1 MKLFL
6 DTANLDDIVSRY
18 ETGLIAGITTNP
30 TLVRK
35 SGVDYHEFIATC
47 CEAFP
52 TLESVSAEVS
62 GETAEEMIEEAATYL
77 PLGSAVTIKVPLNR
91 EGLKACKTLRDRNV
105 KVNVTLCFA
114 TDQAILT
121 GLADATYISPFVGR
135 MDDNLFGGISLIRN
149 ISQIY
154 KAHGVKTQI
163 LSASIRDSASVA
175 QSFLNGADVCT
186 IPPSVFDKMYTNV
199 LTDSGLNIFNEDF
212 KQIK

>member
-6 DTANLDDIVSRY
+6 DTASLDDIAPRY

-35 SGVDYHEFIATC
+35 SGVDYHGFIATC
-47 CEAFP
+47 CEAFT
-52 TLESVSAEVS
+52 TLESVSVEVG

-77 PLGSAVTIKVPLNR
+77 PLGSAVTIKVPLNK
-91 EGLKACKTLRDRNV
+91 EGLIACKTLRDRGV
-105 KVNVTLCFA
+105 KVNVTLCFS
-114 TDQAILT
+114 TSQAILT

-154 KAHGVKTQI
+154 KANGVQTQI

-186 IPPSVFDKMYTNV
+186 IPPTVFDKMYNNV
-199 LTDSGLNIFNEDF
+199 LTDTGLNIFNEDF

>member
-30 TLVRK
+30 TLVRN

-91 EGLKACKTLRDRNV
+91 EGLIACKTLRDRSV

-121 GLADATYISPFVGR
+121 GLAGATYISPFVGR

-149 ISQIY
+149 ISKIY
-154 KAHGVKTQI
+154 KANGVQTQI

-186 IPPSVFDKMYTNV
+186 IPPKVFDKMYTNV
-199 LTDSGLNIFNEDF
+199 LTDAGLNIFNEDF

>member
-6 DTANLDDIVSRY
+6 DTASMEDIATRY

-30 TLVRK
+30 TLVKK
-35 SGVDYHEFIATC
+35 SGVDYHGFIATC

-52 TLESVSAEVS
+52 ELESVSAEVS
-62 GETAEEMIEEAATYL
+62 GETADEMIAEAETYI
-77 PLGSAVTIKVPLNR
+77 PMGPAVTIKVPLNR
-91 EGLKACKTLRDRNV
+91 EGLIACKTLRDRGV

-121 GLADATYISPFVGR
+121 GIADATYISPFVGR

-149 ISQIY
+149 ISEIY
-154 KAHGVKTQI
+154 KANGVKTQI

-186 IPPSVFDKMYTNV
+186 IPAKVFDKMYTNV
-199 LTDSGLNIFNEDF
+199 LTDAGLNIFNEDF

>member
-6 DTANLDDIVSRY
+6 DTAILEDIVRRY

-35 SGVDYHEFIATC
+35 SGVDYHGFIATC
-47 CEAFP
+47 CESFP
-52 TLESVSAEVS
+52 DLESVSVEVS
-62 GETAEEMIEEAATYL
+62 GETAEEMIEEAGKYL
-77 PLGSAVTIKVPLNR
+77 PLGSAVTIKVPLNE
-91 EGLKACKTLRDRNV
+91 EGLIACKRLRDQGV

-121 GLADATYISPFVGR
+121 GIADATYISPFVGR

-149 ISQIY
+149 ISKIY

>member
-6 DTANLDDIVSRY
+6 DTAQLDDIADRY
-18 ETGLIAGITTNP
+18 KTGLIAGITTNP

-35 SGVDYHEFIATC
+35 SGVDYHGFIATC

-52 TLESVSAEVS
+52 TLESVSVEVG

-77 PLGSAVTIKVPLNR
+77 PLGSAVTIKVPLNK
-91 EGLKACKTLRDRNV
+91 EGLIACKTLRDRGV
-105 KVNVTLCFA
+105 KVNVTLCFS
-114 TDQAILT
+114 TSQAILT
-121 GLADATYISPFVGR
+121 GIADATYISPFVGR

-154 KAHGVKTQI
+154 KANGVQTQI

-186 IPPSVFDKMYTNV
+186 IPPTVFDKMYNNV
-199 LTDSGLNIFNEDF
+199 LTDTGLNIFNEDF

>member
-35 SGVDYHEFIATC
+35 SGVDYHGFIATC

-52 TLESVSAEVS
+52 TLESVSVEVG

-77 PLGSAVTIKVPLNR
+77 PLGSAVTIKVPLNK
-91 EGLKACKTLRDRNV
+91 EGLKACKTLRTRGV

-121 GLADATYISPFVGR
+121 GLAGATYISPFVGR

-149 ISQIY
+149 ISKIY
-154 KAHGVKTQI
+154 KANGVATKI

-199 LTDSGLNIFNEDF
+199 LTDAGLNIFNEDF

>member
-1 MKLFL
+1 
-6 DTANLDDIVSRY
+6 
-18 ETGLIAGITTNP
+18 
-30 TLVRK
+30 
-35 SGVDYHEFIATC
+35 
-47 CEAFP
+47 
-52 TLESVSAEVS
+52 
-62 GETAEEMIEEAATYL
+62 MIEEAATYL

-91 EGLKACKTLRDRNV
+91 EGLIACKTLRDRSV

-121 GLADATYISPFVGR
+121 GIADATYISPFVGR

-154 KAHGVKTQI
+154 KANGVQTQI

-186 IPPSVFDKMYTNV
+186 IPPKVFDKMYTNV
-199 LTDSGLNIFNEDF
+199 LTDAGLNIFNEDF

>member
-77 PLGSAVTIKVPLNR
+77 PLGSAVTIKVPLNK
-91 EGLKACKTLRDRNV
+91 EGLKACKTLRSRNV

-121 GLADATYISPFVGR
+121 GIADATYISPFVGR

-186 IPPSVFDKMYTNV
+186 IPPKVFDKMYTNV
-199 LTDSGLNIFNEDF
+199 LTDAGLNIFNEDF
-212 KQIK
+212 KKIK

>member
-6 DTANLDDIVSRY
+6 DTANLDDIADRY
-18 ETGLIAGITTNP
+18 DTGLIAGVTTNP

-35 SGVDYHEFIATC
+35 SGVDYHGFIATC
-47 CEAFP
+47 CDAFP
-52 TLESVSAEVS
+52 TLESVSVEVS
-62 GETAEEMIEEAATYL
+62 GETAEEMIEEAETYI
-77 PLGSAVTIKVPLNR
+77 PMGPAVTIKVPLNQ
-91 EGLKACKTLRDRNV
+91 EGLKACKKLRERDV
-105 KVNVTLCFA
+105 KVNVTLCFS
-114 TDQAILT
+114 TSQAILT

-149 ISQIY
+149 ISKIY

-186 IPPSVFDKMYTNV
+186 IPPKVFDKMYTNV
-199 LTDSGLNIFNEDF
+199 LTDAGLNIFNEDF
-212 KQIK
+212 KKIK

>member
-52 TLESVSAEVS
+52 ALESVSVEVG
-62 GETAEEMIEEAATYL
+62 GETAEEMVEEAATYL
-77 PLGSAVTIKVPLNR
+77 PLGSAVTIKVPLNK
-91 EGLKACKTLRDRNV
+91 EGLIACKTLRDRGV

-121 GLADATYISPFVGR
+121 GIADATYISPFVGR

-149 ISQIY
+149 ISKIY
-154 KAHGVKTQI
+154 KANGVQTQI

-199 LTDSGLNIFNEDF
+199 LTDSGLNIFNQDF

>member
-121 GLADATYISPFVGR
+121 GIADATYISPFVGR

-186 IPPSVFDKMYTNV
+186 IPPKVFDKMYTNV
-199 LTDSGLNIFNEDF
+199 LTDAGLNIFNEDF
-212 KQIK
+212 KKIK

>member
-6 DTANLDDIVSRY
+6 DTANLDDLVSRY

-35 SGVDYHEFIATC
+35 SGVDYHDFIATC
-47 CEAFP
+47 CEAFT
-52 TLESVSAEVS
+52 TLESVSVEVG

-77 PLGSAVTIKVPLNR
+77 PLGSAVTIKVPLNQ
-91 EGLKACKTLRDRNV
+91 EGLIACKRLRDRGV
-105 KVNVTLCFA
+105 KVNVTLCFS
-114 TDQAILT
+114 TSQAILT
-121 GLADATYISPFVGR
+121 GIADATYISPFVGR

-149 ISQIY
+149 ISEIY
-154 KAHGVKTQI
+154 KANGVETQI

-199 LTDSGLNIFNEDF
+199 LTDSGLNIFNQDF

>member
-6 DTANLDDIVSRY
+6 DTASMEDIATRY

-30 TLVRK
+30 TLVKK
-35 SGVDYHEFIATC
+35 SGVDYHGFIATC

-52 TLESVSAEVS
+52 ELESVSAEVS
-62 GETAEEMIEEAATYL
+62 GETADEMIAEAETYI
-77 PLGSAVTIKVPLNR
+77 PMGPAVTIKVPLNR
-91 EGLKACKTLRDRNV
+91 EGLIACKTLRDRSV

-121 GLADATYISPFVGR
+121 GIADATYISPFVGR

-149 ISQIY
+149 ISKIY
-154 KAHGVKTQI
+154 KANGVQTQI

-186 IPPSVFDKMYTNV
+186 IPAKVFDKMYTNV
-199 LTDSGLNIFNEDF
+199 LTDAGLNIFNEDF

>member
-52 TLESVSAEVS
+52 DLESVSVEVS

-121 GLADATYISPFVGR
+121 GIADATYISPFVGR

-186 IPPSVFDKMYTNV
+186 IPPKVFDKMYTNV
-199 LTDSGLNIFNEDF
+199 LTDAGLNIFNEDF
-212 KQIK
+212 KKIK

>member
-91 EGLKACKTLRDRNV
+91 EGLIACKTLRDRSV

-121 GLADATYISPFVGR
+121 GIADATYISPFVGR

-149 ISQIY
+149 ISKIY
-154 KAHGVKTQI
+154 KANGVQTQI

-186 IPPSVFDKMYTNV
+186 IPPKVFDKMYTNV
-199 LTDSGLNIFNEDF
+199 LTDAGLNIFNEDF

>member
-30 TLVRK
+30 TLIRN
-35 SGVDYHEFIATC
+35 SGVDYHGFIATC

-52 TLESVSAEVS
+52 TLESVSVEVG
-62 GETAEEMIEEAATYL
+62 GETAEEMIDEAASYL
-77 PLGSAVTIKVPLNR
+77 PVGSAVTIKVPLNK
-91 EGLKACKTLRDRNV
+91 EGLIACKTLRDRGV
-105 KVNVTLCFA
+105 KVNVTLCFGA
-114 TDQAILT
+114 DQAILT
-121 GLADATYISPFVGR
+121 GLAGATYISPFVGR

-154 KAHGVKTQI
+154 KANGVKTKI

>member
-6 DTANLDDIVSRY
+6 DTASMEDIATRY
-18 ETGLIAGITTNP
+18 ETGLIVGITTNP
-30 TLVRK
+30 TLVKK
-35 SGVDYHEFIATC
+35 SGVDYHGFIATC

-52 TLESVSAEVS
+52 ELESVSAEVS
-62 GETAEEMIEEAATYL
+62 GETADEMIAEAETYI
-77 PLGSAVTIKVPLNR
+77 PMGPAVTIKVPLNR
-91 EGLKACKTLRDRNV
+91 EGLIACKRLRERDI

-121 GLADATYISPFVGR
+121 GLAGATYISPFVGR
-135 MDDNLFGGISLIRN
+135 MDDNLFGGIDLIRS
-149 ISQIY
+149 ISHLYQTN
-154 KAHGVKTQI
+154 GVQTQI

-186 IPPSVFDKMYTNV
+186 IPAKVFDKMYTNV
-199 LTDSGLNIFNEDF
+199 LTDAGLNIFNEDF

>member
-6 DTANLDDIVSRY
+6 DTAELDDIADRY
-18 ETGLIAGITTNP
+18 KTGLIAGITTNP

-35 SGVDYHEFIATC
+35 SGVDYHGFIATC

-52 TLESVSAEVS
+52 TLESVSVEVG

-77 PLGSAVTIKVPLNR
+77 PLGSAVTIKVPLNK
-91 EGLKACKTLRDRNV
+91 EGLIACKTLRDRGV
-105 KVNVTLCFA
+105 KVNVTLCFGA
-114 TDQAILT
+114 DQAILT
-121 GLADATYISPFVGR
+121 GIADATYISPFVGR

-149 ISQIY
+149 ISTIY
-154 KAHGVKTQI
+154 KTHGIKTQI

>member
-6 DTANLDDIVSRY
+6 DTAIMEDIIPRY

-35 SGVDYHEFIATC
+35 SGVDYHGFIATC
-47 CEAFP
+47 CEAFT
-52 TLESVSAEVS
+52 TLESVSVEVG

-77 PLGSAVTIKVPLNR
+77 PLGSAVTIKVPLNQ
-91 EGLKACKTLRDRNV
+91 EGLIACKRLRDQGV
-105 KVNVTLCFA
+105 KVNVTLCFS
-114 TDQAILT
+114 TSQAILT
-121 GLADATYISPFVGR
+121 GIADATYISPFVGR

-149 ISQIY
+149 ISTIY
-154 KAHGVKTQI
+154 KTHGIKTQI

-186 IPPSVFDKMYTNV
+186 IPPTVFDKMYNNV
-199 LTDSGLNIFNEDF
+199 LTDTGLNIFNEDF

>member
-6 DTANLDDIVSRY
+6 DTASLDDIAPRY

-35 SGVDYHEFIATC
+35 SGVDYHGFIATC
-47 CEAFP
+47 CEAFT
-52 TLESVSAEVS
+52 TLESVSVEVG

-77 PLGSAVTIKVPLNR
+77 PLGSAVTIKVPLNQ
-91 EGLKACKTLRDRNV
+91 EGLIACKRLRDQGV
-105 KVNVTLCFA
+105 KVNVTLCFS
-114 TDQAILT
+114 TSQAILT
-121 GLADATYISPFVGR
+121 GIADATYISPFVGR

-154 KAHGVKTQI
+154 KANGVQTQI

-186 IPPSVFDKMYTNV
+186 IPPTVFDKMYNNV
-199 LTDSGLNIFNEDF
+199 LTDTGLNIFNEDF

>member
-6 DTANLDDIVSRY
+6 DTASLDDIAPRY

-35 SGVDYHEFIATC
+35 SGVDYHGFIATC
-47 CEAFP
+47 CEAFT
-52 TLESVSAEVS
+52 TLESVSVEVG

-77 PLGSAVTIKVPLNR
+77 PLGSAVTIKVPLNQ
-91 EGLKACKTLRDRNV
+91 EGLIACKRLRDQGV
-105 KVNVTLCFA
+105 KVNVTLCFS
-114 TDQAILT
+114 TSQAILT
-121 GLADATYISPFVGR
+121 GIADATYISPFVGR

-154 KAHGVKTQI
+154 KANGVQTQI

-186 IPPSVFDKMYTNV
+186 IPTSVFDKMYTNV
-199 LTDSGLNIFNEDF
+199 LTDTGLNIFNEDF

>member
-35 SGVDYHEFIATC
+35 SGVDYHGFIATC

-52 TLESVSAEVS
+52 TLESVSVEVG

-91 EGLKACKTLRDRNV
+91 EGLIACKTLRDRGV

-121 GLADATYISPFVGR
+121 GLAGATYISPFVGR

-154 KAHGVKTQI
+154 KANGVATKI

-186 IPPSVFDKMYTNV
+186 IPPKVFDKMYTNV
-199 LTDSGLNIFNEDF
+199 LTDAGLNIFNEDF

>member
-77 PLGSAVTIKVPLNR
+77 PLGSAVTIKVPLNK
-91 EGLKACKTLRDRNV
+91 EGLIACKTLRDRGV

-121 GLADATYISPFVGR
+121 GIADATYISPFVGR

-149 ISQIY
+149 ISEIY
-154 KAHGVKTQI
+154 KANGVKTQI

-199 LTDSGLNIFNEDF
+199 LTDAGLNIFNEDF

>member
-35 SGVDYHEFIATC
+35 SGVDYHGFIATC

-52 TLESVSAEVS
+52 TLESVSVEVG
-62 GETAEEMIEEAATYL
+62 GETAEEMIDEAASYL
-77 PLGSAVTIKVPLNR
+77 PVGSAVTIKVPLNK
-91 EGLKACKTLRDRNV
+91 EGLIACKTLRDRGV
-105 KVNVTLCFA
+105 KVNVTLCFGA
-114 TDQAILT
+114 DQAILT
-121 GLADATYISPFVGR
+121 GLAGATYISPFVGR

>member
-6 DTANLDDIVSRY
+6 DTAILDDIANRY
-18 ETGLIAGITTNP
+18 DSGLIAGVTTNP

-91 EGLKACKTLRDRNV
+91 EGLIACKTLRYRGV

-121 GLADATYISPFVGR
+121 GLAGATYISPFVGR

-149 ISQIY
+149 ISEIY
-154 KAHGVKTQI
+154 KAHGVETQI

-186 IPPSVFDKMYTNV
+186 IPPKVFDKMYTNV
-199 LTDSGLNIFNEDF
+199 LTDAGLNIFNEDF

>member
-6 DTANLDDIVSRY
+6 DTASLDDIAPRY

-35 SGVDYHEFIATC
+35 SGVDYHGFIATC
-47 CEAFP
+47 CEAFT
-52 TLESVSAEVS
+52 TLESVSVEVG

-77 PLGSAVTIKVPLNR
+77 PLGSAVTIKVPLNK
-91 EGLKACKTLRDRNV
+91 EGLIACKRLRDRGV

-121 GLADATYISPFVGR
+121 GIADATYISPFVGR

-149 ISQIY
+149 ISEIY
-154 KAHGVKTQI
+154 KANGVKTQI

-199 LTDSGLNIFNEDF
+199 LTDAGLNIFNEDF

>member
-6 DTANLDDIVSRY
+6 DTAILEDVVRRY

-35 SGVDYHEFIATC
+35 SGVDYHGFIATC
-47 CEAFP
+47 CEAFT
-52 TLESVSAEVS
+52 TLESVSVEVG

-77 PLGSAVTIKVPLNR
+77 PLGSAVTIKVPLNQ
-91 EGLKACKTLRDRNV
+91 EGLIACKTLRDRGV
-105 KVNVTLCFA
+105 KVNVTLCFS
-114 TDQAILT
+114 TSQAILT
-121 GLADATYISPFVGR
+121 GIADATYISPFVGR

-154 KAHGVKTQI
+154 KANGVQTQI

-186 IPPSVFDKMYTNV
+186 IPPTVFDKMYNNV
-199 LTDSGLNIFNEDF
+199 LTDTGLNIFNEDF

>member
-35 SGVDYHEFIATC
+35 SGVDYHGFIATC

-52 TLESVSAEVS
+52 TLESVSVEVG

-77 PLGSAVTIKVPLNR
+77 PLGSAVTIKVPLNK
-91 EGLKACKTLRDRNV
+91 EGLKACKTLRTRGV

-121 GLADATYISPFVGR
+121 GLAGATYISPFVGR

-149 ISQIY
+149 ISKIY
-154 KAHGVKTQI
+154 KANGVATKI

>member
-1 MKLFL
+1 MIYYIF
-6 DTANLDDIVSRY
+6 SFC
-18 ETGLIAGITTNP
+18 
-30 TLVRK
+30 
-35 SGVDYHEFIATC
+35 SFIATC

-52 TLESVSAEVS
+52 TLESVSVEVG
-62 GETAEEMIEEAATYL
+62 GETAEEMIDEAATYL
-77 PLGSAVTIKVPLNR
+77 PVGSAVTIKVPLNR
-91 EGLKACKTLRDRNV
+91 EGLIACKTLRDRGV

-121 GLADATYISPFVGR
+121 GLAGATYISPFVGR

-149 ISQIY
+149 ISEIY
-154 KAHGVKTQI
+154 KAHGVETQI

-186 IPPSVFDKMYTNV
+186 IPPKVFDKMYTNV
-199 LTDSGLNIFNEDF
+199 LTDAGLNIFNEDF

>member
-35 SGVDYHEFIATC
+35 SGVDYHGFISTC

-52 TLESVSAEVS
+52 TLESVSVEVG
-62 GETAEEMIEEAATYL
+62 GETAEEMIDEAASYL
-77 PLGSAVTIKVPLNR
+77 PVGSAVTIKVPLNK
-91 EGLKACKTLRDRNV
+91 EGLIACKTLRDRGV
-105 KVNVTLCFA
+105 KVNVTLCFGA
-114 TDQAILT
+114 DQAILT
-121 GLADATYISPFVGR
+121 GLAGATYISPFVGR
-135 MDDNLFGGISLIRN
+135 MDDNLFGGINLIRN
-149 ISQIY
+149 ISEIY
-154 KAHGVKTQI
+154 KAHGVETQI

-186 IPPSVFDKMYTNV
+186 IPPKVFDKMYTNV
-199 LTDSGLNIFNEDF
+199 LTDAGLNIFNEDF

>member
-91 EGLKACKTLRDRNV
+91 EGLKACKTLRSRNV

-186 IPPSVFDKMYTNV
+186 IPPKVFDKMYTNV
-199 LTDSGLNIFNEDF
+199 LTDAGLNIFNEDF

>member
-6 DTANLDDIVSRY
+6 DTANLDDIADRY
-18 ETGLIAGITTNP
+18 DTGLIAGVTTNP

-35 SGVDYHEFIATC
+35 SGVDYHGFIATC
-47 CEAFP
+47 CDAFP

-62 GETAEEMIEEAATYL
+62 GETAEEMIEEAETYI
-77 PLGSAVTIKVPLNR
+77 PMGPAVTIKVPLNQ
-91 EGLKACKTLRDRNV
+91 EGLKACKKLRERDV
-105 KVNVTLCFA
+105 KVNVTLCFS
-114 TDQAILT
+114 TSQAILT

-154 KAHGVKTQI
+154 ASHMVKTQI

-186 IPPSVFDKMYTNV
+186 IPPNVFDKMYSNV
-199 LTDSGLNIFNEDF
+199 LTDAGLNIFNEDF